1 MRKCVRCN
9 TEMNEEMEI
18 KVDMQGYGISL
29 TRKGIFGK
37 KIEKPQI
44 AVCTNCGEIS
54 FFIDD
59 INLLKK

>member
-37 KIEKPQI
+37 KIVKPQI